1 MGVKEN
7 IEFLKEEI
15 SNEEK
20 MLEQIVKAE
29 RFYKKFKK
37 PLIAFAA
44 VATIGAMGYVG
55 YEMKKEQDL
64 IVSNEAYLKLLKDP
78 ENSEALQTLKEKNP
92 ILYAVFEFK
101 EAVKNND
108 AKKLEEIAS
117 KNISII
123 SNIAKYQAASLL
135 RNKEKLQSYQYDQ
148 KAILKDLAILEEAFL
163 LYEKDSVNV
172 AREKLKNV
180 KENSIVYPYAQ
191 FLLHYGIK
199 GNI

>member
-7 IEFLKEEI
+7 IEYIKEEL

-29 RFYKKFKK
+29 RFYKRHKK
-37 PLIAFAA
+37 TLITLIFAA
-44 VATIGAMGYVG
+44 ILGFMAYVG
-55 YEMKKEQDL
+55 YELVREHNLKL
-64 IVSNEAYLKLLKDP
+64 SNEAYLKLLANPKD
-78 ENSEALQTLKEKNP
+78 SEALKTLKEKNP
-92 ILYAVFEFK
+92 TLYTVFEFR
-101 EAVKNND
+101 EAIKNND

-117 KNISII
+117 KDISII

-135 RNKEKLQSYQYDQ
+135 REQEKLKSYQFDQ
-148 KAILKDLAILEEAFL
+148 KAILRDLAILDEAFL
-163 LYEKDSVNV
+163 LYEKDSIKE

-199 GNI
+199 GNM